1 MCGIVSY
8 LGKSDSVPIL
18 LKGLERLEYRGYDSA
33 GLALIDGDNLSCIK
47 QSGKVSELNSKIEK
61 ISMKGSYG
69 IAHTRWATHG
79 PPNDTNAHPHLDQT
93 GKIALVHN
101 GIIENYSSIKMTL
114 EGRGIKFTSDTD
126 TEVLVQLISELYYNN
141 DKKVSFE
148 NAVKA
153 ALQEVVGA
161 YGIVAICVDE
171 PGKMVAA
178 RMGSPLVLGV
188 GDGEYLLA
196 SDASPIINYT
206 RNVIYLEDDEFVK
219 IDHSGYEISNI
230 NSADVITKTLTKID
244 LTIEEIEKG
253 EFPHFMLKEIHD
265 QKHSIS
271 DTMRGR
277 LNLDN
282 GTSNLGGIAEF
293 LPNILSASRIYITAC
308 GTSWH
313 AGLIGKHLI
322 EEYAKVPVH
331 VEYASEFRYRNAI
344 IDANTILIAISQ
356 SGETADTLA
365 AIRKSKEH
373 GAITLGICNVVGS
386 SISRE
391 TDAGIFTH
399 AGPEI
404 GVAST
409 KAFTAQLTILIML
422 ALKIGRRKG
431 VSRDRG
437 KELVR
442 ALRNIDKDVSTILQ
456 NIEEI
461 KKVANATSSVNN
473 YLYLGRGINFPVAL
487 EGALKLKE
495 ISYIHAE
502 GYPAAE
508 MKHGPIALIDKDMPV
523 VFIAPQD
530 DTFSKIMANI
540 EEVKARGGIIIT
552 ITDKVNSGIEK
563 LSDFV
568 LITPQTHKYVF
579 PITCSI
585 ILQILAYE
593 LAVKR
598 GCEIDQPRNL
608 AKSVTV
614 E

>member
-101 GIIENYSSIKMTL
+101 GIIENYNSIKMTL

-219 IDHSGYEISNI
+219 IDYSGYEISNI

-552 ITDKVNSGIEK
+552 ITDKVNIGIEK

-579 PITCSI
+579 PITCSV